1 MATYDIKKMNQVN
14 NNFKK
19 KKKTKIETNINYIN
33 VLSESMMN
41 IVINEENLL
50 EFKFLDIEKRLD
62 LLNNYFEKI
71 NIDQDDKNKLIDLI
85 KSNNLKNKT
94 EINYDKVNKRIIKIT
109 KLEYDNINNKYFYNN
124 KISKKKNSSK
134 NLVNQLIK

>member
-1 MATYDIKKMNQVN
+1 MATYEIKKMNQVN

-19 KKKTKIETNINYIN
+19 KRKSKIDTNINYIN

-41 IVINEENLL
+41 IVVNEENLL
-50 EFKFLDIEKRLD
+50 EFKFLDIEERLD
-62 LLNNYFEKI
+62 LLNNYFKEI

-124 KISKKKNSSK
+124 KTTKKKKSSK